1 MKIEVGKCYRTR
13 DGRKVGPMVKDLPG
27 DLHPWSEEG
36 DVSTH
41 IWKDDGTSEWEGDPD
56 LIAEWTEPETGTLA
70 ELDVK
75 PGDVVELIE
84 KNSLFYGNT
93 YTIQDDGQV
102 LDNENAPRYYG
113 YAFGPYEDDCTTI
126 FRIISRASDMPKTW
140 GEMTPEEKMPLLLDW
155 NDNSAK
161 NVQQWNG
168 SEWVRMQTG
177 RFGRVNK
184 YRLKPEPVR
193 ETVTLYGGAGYGLGY
208 EFDRNLTEHCSHRLT
223 FTTTDGKP
231 ATGTFTNGNGDVI
244 IMEEV

>member
-1 MKIEVGKCYRTR
+1 MEIEVGKYYRTR
-13 DGRKVGPMVKDLPG
+13 DGRKVGPMRDCMGDFDIPSHDDG
-27 DLHPWSEEG
+27 DLNEQVWKKDGTVWSEDGDEG
-36 DVSTH
+36 H
-41 IWKDDGTSEWEGDPD
+41 HY
-56 LIAEWTEPETGTLA
+56 LIAEWTEDETGTLA

-75 PGDVVELIE
+75 PGDVVECVHAGSAFESYVPGREYTVGGKDE
-84 KNSLFYGNT
+84 KGREIRSS
-93 YTIQDDGQV
+93 
-102 LDNENAPRYYG
+102 ERYS
-113 YAFGPYEDDCTTI
+113 T
-126 FRIISRASDMPKTW
+126 FRIISRAPDTPKTW

-155 NDNSAK
+155 NDNSAR

-208 EFDRNLTEHCSHRLT
+208 EFDRNLTEHCSHRLI

-231 ATGTFTNGNGDVI
+231 TTGTFTNENGDVI
-244 IMEEV
+244 IMEEVR